1 MTQKNL
7 QTNIEL
13 SLANLLKLAEISCW
27 NKISNNYLFIF
38 SEIKD
43 SDFQYHKKGGGN
55 TNKRS
60 GLLDLNLVT
69 EMLEKEYAD
78 LYDINFYIFKAKKFH
93 TIIEIQYYRKSSLDK
108 EFFETIKDNQPMFHS
123 KIAMP
128 MYAKDGKKFDIN
140 WKSGGFIH
148 SCKMFIYNFKYRKR
162 IKMYSKEHY

>member
-43 SDFQYHKKGGGN
+43 SDFQDHKKGGGN

-108 EFFETIKDNQPMFHS
+108 EFFDTIKDNQPMFHS

-128 MYAKDGKKFDIN
+128 MYAKDGKKFDVN

-148 SCKMFIYNFKYRKR
+148 SCKMFIYNF
-162 IKMYSKEHY
+162 I